1 MKDIRL
7 SNGEL
12 IEVSINWLTL
22 KILNDY
28 GLEKL
33 QSEMKSETGQLEA
46 ASVLIYSVL
55 RSNGKKIT
63 EEESLSLIPIE
74 DDTIFSIFE
83 TFNEKLTVFKKKQES
98 RMNMKKITK

>member
-33 QSEMKSETGQLEA
+33 QTEMQKEGSQLTA
-46 ASVLIYSVL
+46 ASTLIYSIL
-55 RSNGKKIT
+55 RSNGKKVS
-63 EEESLSLIPIE
+63 EEEALALIPID
-74 DDTIFSIFE
+74 DDTIFDIFE
-83 TFNEKLTVFKKKQES
+83 TFSEKLAVFKKKQES